1 MNIPELDIDD
11 SSPTEVMDEVSIDSI
26 ENDSLIT
33 QLDYT
38 KCYSPMTNKN
48 GRTTKV
54 FKKRLALKVFDF
66 KSVPA
71 LKAFNC
77 SCKKANDIAQK
88 IITFV

>member
-1 MNIPELDIDD
+1 
-11 SSPTEVMDEVSIDSI
+11 MDEVSIDSI
-26 ENDSLIT
+26 ENDSLII

-54 FKKRLALKVFDF
+54 FKKGLALKVFDF

-71 LKAFNC
+71 LKAFNLHFMH
-77 SCKKANDIAQK
+77 KANDIAQK
-88 IITFV
+88 IITFI